1 LKKDLHYLE
10 KERKKKRLGTCSA
23 IKKIYIYEDFVFGHE
38 IG

>member
-1 LKKDLHYLE
+1 LE

-23 IKKIYIYEDFVFGHE
+23 IKKNIYEDFVFGHE